1 MNYKDNS
8 YYHDILYISKIYSIM
23 FLILSYKILL
33 IKNDKNKNINKNN
46 IYFSGLKGNYSL
58 YDYFKYPQISI
69 IIPNIDKWSLNSND
83 TLNLIMNLKEQ
94 TLNNIEII
102 VTSSKNKIHEYKN
115 LKNLSLSD
123 KRIKIEISKTK
134 DSTNSL
140 FSLMKL
146 IKGKFVLI
154 INNYSNFKRNDF
166 ENFYNFTKGKIKNI
180 FEFKI
185 NKKSFYLIKSK
196 ILRDI
201 KDLNLYFKTISNLI
215 EYIFSLPEP
224 QLNYIPVGLALNDY
238 YTPLAYTC
246 MTSVLY
252 SKNINSYISFYII
265 ISKNFT
271 QKNIDFIKSLYNQY
285 DFFNI
290 TFFIMDNR
298 YDKAFTSR
306 YISKE
311 AYYRCSFGEL
321 IPNLNKI
328 VYLDADVIVFKDL
341 NNLYNTNF
349 NDKMI
354 LGLPF
359 SKDNNYYIINSG
371 ILLLN
376 LKKMRE
382 INMEKKTLN
391 ILIKK
396 GQKYDFHDQAI
407 MNIYFKEYIGEYPP
421 ENHGKTCNDIETIIF
436 NNQTDYF
443 YNNDYLIFSWRYPV
457 MRHYN
462 GYKPSYLG
470 INNNKFIED
479 WWYFARLS
487 KYFVNKTNDLNNIF
501 NYSKL
506 D

>member
-1 MNYKDNS
+1 MNYKGNS
-8 YYHDILYISKIYSIM
+8 YYRDILYISKIYSLI
-23 FLILSYKILL
+23 FLILTYKILL
-33 IKNDKNKNINKNN
+33 IKSDKN
-46 IYFSGLKGNYSL
+46 IYFSCLKGNYSL
-58 YDYFKYPQISI
+58 YNYFKYPQISI
-69 IIPNIDKWSLNSND
+69 IIPNIDKWSLNNND
-83 TLNLIMNLKEQ
+83 ILNLIMNLKEQ

-102 VTSSKNKIHEYKN
+102 VTSSKTKIHEYNN

-123 KRIKIEISKTK
+123 KRIKIKVSKRK

-154 INNYSNFKRNDF
+154 INNYFNFKRNDF
-166 ENFYNFTKGKIKNI
+166 ENFYNFTKGKIKNV

-185 NKKSFYLIKSK
+185 NKKSLYLIKSK

-201 KDLNLYFKTISNLI
+201 KDINLYFKTIPNLI
-215 EYIFSLPEP
+215 EYIVSLPEP
-224 QLNYIPVGLALNDY
+224 QLNYIPVGLALNNY

-265 ISKNFT
+265 ISKDFT

-285 DFFNI
+285 DYFNI
-290 TFFIMDNR
+290 TFLIIDNR

-306 YISKE
+306 YITKE
-311 AYYRCSFGEL
+311 AYFRFSFGQL

-328 VYLDADVIVFKDL
+328 IYLDTDVIVFKDL

-359 SKDNNYYIINSG
+359 SKNNNFYIINSG

-382 INMEKKTLN
+382 LNIEKKTLN

-396 GQKYDFHDQAI
+396 GEQYDFHDQDI

-421 ENHGKTCNDIETIIF
+421 ENHGKTYNDSESIIF
-436 NNQTDYF
+436 NNEIGNL
-443 YNNDYLIFSWRYPV
+443 YNNDNLLFSWRYPT

-462 GYKPSYLG
+462 GYKPSYLD
-470 INNNKFIED
+470 INNKFVED

-487 KYFVNKTNDLNNIF
+487 KYFANKTNDLNKIF

>member
-1 MNYKDNS
+1 MNYKS
-8 YYHDILYISKIYSIM
+8 RLYYHDILYILKIYSLI
-23 FLILSYKILL
+23 FLFLSYKFLL
-33 IKNDKNKNINKNN
+33 IKNDKNKKID
-46 IYFSGLKGNYSL
+46 FSGLRGNYSL

-69 IIPNIDKWSLNSND
+69 IIPNIDKWLFNSTD
-83 TLNLIMNLKEQ
+83 SLNLITNLKEQ

-123 KRIKIEISKTK
+123 KRIKIEVSERK

-154 INNYSNFKRNDF
+154 INEYINFKRNDF
-166 ENFYNFTKGKIKNI
+166 EKFYNLTKGKIKKI
-180 FEFKI
+180 FEFQI
-185 NKKSFYLIKSK
+185 NKKSLYLIKSK

-201 KDLNLYFKTISNLI
+201 NDINLHFKTISNLI
-215 EYIFSLPEP
+215 EYIISLPEP
-224 QLNYIPVGLALNDY
+224 QLNYIPVGLALNNY

-252 SKNINSYISFYII
+252 SKNINSYISFYLII
-265 ISKNFT
+265 TKDFS

-285 DFFNI
+285 DYFNI
-290 TFFIMDNR
+290 TILIMDSR
-298 YDKAFTSR
+298 YDKAFISR
-306 YISKE
+306 YLTKE
-311 AYYRCSFGEL
+311 AYFRCSLGQL

-328 VYLDADVIVFKDL
+328 IYLDTDVIVFKDL
-341 NNLYNTNF
+341 NNLYNINF

-354 LGLPF
+354 LGLPYTKNTSF
-359 SKDNNYYIINSG
+359 YIFNSG

-382 INMEKKTLN
+382 INMEKEILN

-396 GQKYDFHDQAI
+396 GQKYDLHDQDI
-407 MNIYFKEYIGEYPP
+407 MNIYYKKYIGEYPP
-421 ENHGKTCNDIETIIF
+421 ENHGKTCNDSESIIF
-436 NNQTDYF
+436 NNRIDNL
-443 YNNDYLIFSWRYPV
+443 YNNDNLIFSWRYPT

-462 GYKPSYLG
+462 GYKPSYLN
-470 INNNKFIED
+470 INNKFVED

-487 KYFVNKTNDLNNIF
+487 KYFVKKTNDLNEIF
-501 NYSKL
+501 NYNNL
-506 D
+506 E